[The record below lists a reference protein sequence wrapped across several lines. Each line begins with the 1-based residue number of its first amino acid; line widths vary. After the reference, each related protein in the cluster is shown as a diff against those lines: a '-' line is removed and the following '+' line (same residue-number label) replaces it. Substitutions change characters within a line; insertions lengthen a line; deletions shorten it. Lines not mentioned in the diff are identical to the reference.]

1 MIHFVD
7 LFPGVH
13 FLDWIINIIH
23 DPNSPIWFSR
33 EIVRAVIQS
42 LLGAIASALLV
53 APLAA
58 RWVAWETKR
67 KWRPARRVAFNDLE
81 HGTSLVC
88 NAFADWNTIAA
99 KMESEDEVVIS
110 CWSIYMAILEG
121 HEEMK
126 RAYGEWSDL
135 WSPQQASA
143 IISFLEHLSWLC
155 ENVENEIYLINPIID
170 FNENPD
176 QLSKDERWRQVTP
189 KWVESGQEPRLEV
202 AAMRKRLNRLRASC
216 SDRSL
221 RKIFDG
227 CNTALRRCDQ
237 NAMDDLQGW
246 CREIMLKN
254 ARIIEL
260 AFQKL

>member
-1 MIHFVD
+1 M
-7 LFPGVH
+7 
-13 FLDWIINIIH
+13 DWIISIIH
-23 DPNSPIWFSR
+23 DPNSPFWFSR

-67 KWRPARRVAFNDLE
+67 KWRPARRVAFNDLA
-81 HGTSLVC
+81 HGTGLVC
-88 NAFADWNTIAA
+88 NAFTDWSTIGRTA
-99 KMESEDEVVIS
+99 ESENDVLIS
-110 CWSIYMAILEG
+110 CWSIYMAVLEG
-121 HEEMK
+121 QEEMK

-135 WSPQQASA
+135 WSPQQTSA
-143 IISFLEHLSWLC
+143 IVSFLEHLSELC
-155 ENVENEIYLINPIID
+155 ETIENEIYLINPIID
-170 FNENPD
+170 FEDNPD

-189 KWVESGQEPRLEV
+189 KWVESGEV
-202 AAMRKRLNRLRASC
+202 PKLDVVAMRKRLNRLRASC

-221 RKIFDG
+221 RKIFDD
-227 CNTALRRCDQ
+227 CHQALRRCDQ
-237 NAMDDLQGW
+237 KAMDNLQRQ
-246 CREIMLKN
+246 CRELMLRN